1 MAEKTYVVDAEGYR
15 LGRLASYVA
24 KLLLKGH
31 RVTIINAEKTVITGN
46 KSAIL
51 EHYLMLRNR
60 KQFSSHKKITVWY
73 PTKPD
78 AILRL
83 AITRMLPRKKPRG
96 HEAAKRLVVL
106 KGPANVEG
114 EKIEFEDAKLTK
126 LYNRSA
132 KIIRYITLEELS
144 KMLRGGRE

>member
-1 MAEKTYVVDAEGYR
+1 
-15 LGRLASYVA
+15 
-24 KLLLKGH
+24 
-31 RVTIINAEKTVITGN
+31 
-46 KSAIL
+46 
-51 EHYLMLRNR
+51 
-60 KQFSSHKKITVWY
+60 
-73 PTKPD
+73 
-78 AILRL
+78 
-83 AITRMLPRKKPRG
+83 MLPRKKPRG
-96 HEAAKRLVVL
+96 REAAKRLVVL